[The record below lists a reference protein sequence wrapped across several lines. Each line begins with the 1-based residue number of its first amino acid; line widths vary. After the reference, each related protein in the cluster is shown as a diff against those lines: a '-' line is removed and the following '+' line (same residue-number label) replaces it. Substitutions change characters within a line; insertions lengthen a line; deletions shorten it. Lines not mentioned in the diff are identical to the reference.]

1 MLEDREV
8 RTVIGK
14 SVFNII
20 DEVKICPRVVQ
31 LCSILHKC
39 LTKNLFAMSG
49 TKQGKSTSDTEKHGK
64 QGLHHQVAYKEGK
77 HN

>member
-1 MLEDREV
+1 M
-8 RTVIGK
+8 
-14 SVFNII
+14 
-20 DEVKICPRVVQ
+20 RVVQ
-31 LCSILHKC
+31 LCSILQKC